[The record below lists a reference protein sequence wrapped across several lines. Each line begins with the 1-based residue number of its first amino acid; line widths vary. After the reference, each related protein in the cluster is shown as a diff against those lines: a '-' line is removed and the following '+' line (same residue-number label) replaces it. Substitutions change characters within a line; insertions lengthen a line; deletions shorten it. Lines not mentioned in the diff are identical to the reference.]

1 MTTTASRWN
10 AMQPDRMQSHP
21 IHQCIASPL
30 CVLQE
35 LELEDFVHT
44 MCDALDEEEKRSP
57 LHTDRQAFQ
66 LNHLFVRAHG
76 RPQGE
81 YTIFISGMASA
92 MALPIDGGRVQ
103 SRVGSS

>member
-1 MTTTASRWN
+1 ME
-10 AMQPDRMQSHP
+10 SHP
-21 IHQCIASPL
+21 VHQCVASPL

-44 MCDALDEEEKRSP
+44 MCDALDEEEKRNP

-66 LNHLFVRAHG
+66 LNDLFVRAHG

-81 YTIFISGMASA
+81 YTIFTSA
-92 MALPIDGGRVQ
+92 MASDAAIPIGGGRGQ
-103 SRVGSS
+103 ARVGSS